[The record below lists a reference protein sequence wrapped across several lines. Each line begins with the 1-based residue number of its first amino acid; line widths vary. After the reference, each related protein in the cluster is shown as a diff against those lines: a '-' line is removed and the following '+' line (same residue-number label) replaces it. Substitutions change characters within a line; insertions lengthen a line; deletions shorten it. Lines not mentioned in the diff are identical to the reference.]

1 MEEEEREPSV
11 ASSSDLYSE
20 SDTPAAIQHHGPTPT
35 KRKAE
40 RTDSGPDKKRKLDPI
55 SSSPSSHLLPCV
67 GLPPEIWQNVFLSC
81 SPATLGR
88 LLQVNRSFRS
98 YLLDV
103 QSPSSGTGCLCLV
116 RSDSIWIAARKAHP
130 TRPSKPP
137 EGFSEVDL
145 WSLILG
151 KSCQFCHRTPSSS
164 PGEKPWEKG
173 PGPNGVRIIWP
184 FWVRACG
191 SCLQDRCERDTTLL
205 FSAASALRPA
215 LPFAFMTSD
224 LNVIAAS
231 SLQDPALPPSLQIF
245 KVYYKP
251 QIQQM
256 EIELVEAQSRGPAA
270 AEEWLKGL
278 DSRGR
283 ARMSNSAG
291 WERWEIKYQWWLSHQ
306 DTRSTPMS
314 TSTTPGPPF
323 PQKTASP
330 FRAAITSG
338 TSNGVPVACKSISSI
353 PLISLHDHPSVRHL
367 APWKSDQKL
376 ATSTQLLPPRPAV
389 SAQPMHVPQHI
400 SQPPLHHPR
409 PERNIHDANE
419 AKAARKADI
428 ERRCEALSPPIPA
441 NVLRHMESFKA
452 AIQIS
457 QPMTEYSWEVL
468 KPRLLAQRTD
478 AEKSESE
485 QAARMAHL
493 QTRVADRRQKDASLK
508 EVKEVIDRDWED
520 SQKPVRD
527 RLSSYADGF
536 IQSKWA
542 GDKLINHDSSP
553 RFAAELL
560 LHVRQKFYSDVSNED
575 RTANDAP
582 DMDLDQPE
590 QPARRTLI
598 LENMKWTYDNKIKP
612 LTEQFRKELFL
623 CNGCDGNFRYYGFEG
638 VIQHYGA
645 KHTSAF
651 SVGNVVVSWREAE
664 WPEEP
669 PFHPDPSAAKT
680 YGHSVPTSMPSHG
693 QSAYAPYYGGYSRGG
708 TTTPQMPLHL
718 QSPSPYMPYGTQ
730 LNGPFPPPPPPNPG
744 HGASY
749 SYSQGY
755 AQQQPMD
762 PYNGYQPGYL
772 GYSTSPLMNSS
783 VPAGNGY
790 NGFGLQTSPHHAP
803 VAPAPMPQEPDKD
816 EPFRTTLFDKQ
827 VRSLVEM
834 ARDIWT
840 STSGIKDLPNSVRV
854 YVLLHRVIS
863 KFQLQFDHEPIL
875 DHFAEAVQ
883 SHSLPGLK
891 SAAGLACKAC
901 HSEHLSQFPMPHVP
915 RPEER
920 KTYHVLSLFSH
931 FKSVHLERFG
941 PRPTFQ
947 NGQQLRL
954 LDWKEDMIELPSDRL
969 ISGLIHAP
977 GMDDEKLHII
987 ATVFPTLFP
996 TPLPRIGV
1004 VDQSGVASA
1013 SLTRPKSAK
1022 LDRDTPDAL
1031 AEDLQTT
1038 PRKSPH
1044 GRANLPPR
1052 PGEEEYDPLR
1062 PALVRD
1068 SRLPVGA
1075 SYRRPS
1081 HSWSPPPDDRRQ
1093 VYNAE
1098 PRYIV
1103 GGPQYY
1109 PVNGSD
1115 TDAFTLK
1122 RPRDAMD
1129 DEYAGPPT
1137 RQYMEVSPNGTR
1149 YIRDASPLYP
1159 EIRNRRPVYHD
1170 REAYPGLPPRQSR
1183 SFFRG
1188 PGQVGATE
1196 GLPGTDDRYRYP
1208 LESAGPRSRSE
1219 SPARAE
1225 TDAERF
1231 LNEFVPPAPLPQHIR
1246 KEEEDRRQAWPPEDM
1261 DDGSRYTPPPPI
1273 LVAPADDRP
1282 DPNTPLG
1289 PQPIPIN
1296 SSLQYEDPRHGRYT
1310 PDPGHAP
1317 RRPGLGP
1324 YRRREVPVPSRY
1336 ARYMSAADRDTYARG
1351 HSIQRSHSRYER
1363 RYERYDQ
1370 QRRRLDQEGETPGPP
1385 TAAERERDMSIDRYA
1400 DEREHEGYYH
1410 PLRHGSRDYV
1420 PIEDHRGAG
1429 PPPSRYLSR
1438 FAADPADAQPPQ
1450 FVDEFGEPVQYVRV
1464 RSEAYP
1470 PRYADERERVEYV
1483 PVGYDR
1489 RERERERQ
1497 YVYYDEPAPLVRG
1510 GEVGVERVPVPVAAP
1525 VPGAFEG
1532 EVGEE
1537 R

>member
-20 SDTPAAIQHHGPTPT
+20 SDTPAAVQHHGPTPT

-40 RTDSGPDKKRKLDPI
+40 HSDSGPDKKRKLDPV
-55 SSSPSSHLLPCV
+55 SSSPSSSRLLPCV

-103 QSPSSGTGCLCLV
+103 QSPSSGAGRLSLV

-145 WSLILG
+145 WSLIMG
-151 KSCQFCHRTPSSS
+151 KSCQFCQSTPSSM
-164 PGEKPWEKG
+164 PGEKAWEKG

-191 SCLQDRCERDTTLL
+191 SCLNERCEKDTTLL

-215 LPFAFMTSD
+215 LPFAFITSD

-231 SLQDPALPPSLQIF
+231 SLQDPALPPSLQIS

-251 QIQQM
+251 QIQEM
-256 EIELVEAQSRGPAA
+256 EAELVEAQSRGSAA

-278 DSRGR
+278 ESRGR

-291 WERWEIKYQWWLSHQ
+291 WEKWEIKYQWWLKHQ
-306 DTRSTPMS
+306 DTRRTPMS
-314 TSTTPGPPF
+314 TSTSPGPSL

-330 FRAAITSG
+330 FRAAVSSRP
-338 TSNGVPVACKSISSI
+338 SNGTPVAT
-353 PLISLHDHPSVRHL
+353 
-367 APWKSDQKL
+367 
-376 ATSTQLLPPRPAV
+376 TSTQLLPPRPAV
-389 SAQPMHVPQHI
+389 SAQPMHAPQHI

-457 QPMTEYSWEVL
+457 QPMTDNSWEVL
-468 KPRLLAQRTD
+468 KPRLLAQRAD
-478 AEKSESE
+478 AEKAEGE
-485 QAARMAHL
+485 QAARMAYL
-493 QTRVADRRQKDASLK
+493 QTRVADRRQQDASNK
-508 EVKEVIDRDWED
+508 EVKEVLDREWED

-527 RLSSYADGF
+527 RLSSYADEF
-536 IQSKWA
+536 IRFKWA
-542 GDKLINHDSSP
+542 GDKSINYDSSP
-553 RFAAELL
+553 KFAAELL
-560 LHVRQKFYSDVSNED
+560 LHVRQKFYSDVSGED
-575 RTANDAP
+575 RTADDAP
-582 DMDLDQPE
+582 GMDLDQPD
-590 QPARRTLI
+590 QLPRRALI

-612 LTEQFRKELFL
+612 LTEQYRKELFL

-669 PFHPDPSAAKT
+669 PFHPDPSAAKS
-680 YGHSVPTSMPSHG
+680 YGHSVPTSMPAHG
-693 QSAYAPYYGGYSRGG
+693 HSAYAPYYGGYSRGG
-708 TTTPQMPLHL
+708 TTTPQMSIHL
-718 QSPSPYMPYGTQ
+718 QSPSPYMPYGAQ
-730 LNGPFPPPPPPNPG
+730 FNGPFPPPPPPSNPV
-744 HGASY
+744 HGANY
-749 SYSQGY
+749 NYSQGY
-755 AQQQPMD
+755 AQPQPMD
-762 PYNGYQPGYL
+762 PYNGYQLGYL
-772 GYSTSPLMNSS
+772 GYSTSPLMNAS
-783 VPAGNGY
+783 VPVGNGS
-790 NGFGLQTSPHHAP
+790 NGFGFQTSPQHVP

-816 EPFRTTLFDKQ
+816 EPFRTTLFDEQ

-834 ARDIWT
+834 ARDIWN

-854 YVLLHRVIS
+854 YVLLQRVIS
-863 KFQLQFDHEPIL
+863 KFQLQFDHEPTL
-875 DHFAEAVQ
+875 DHFSDAVQ
-883 SHSLPGLK
+883 NHSLSGLK

-901 HSEHLSQFPMPHVP
+901 QSEPINQFSMSNVS
-915 RPEER
+915 RPEDR

-954 LDWKEDMIELPSDRL
+954 LDWKEDMIELPSDRS

-977 GMDDEKLHII
+977 GMDDDKLHII

-1013 SLTRPKSAK
+1013 SLNRPKSAK
-1022 LDRDTPDAL
+1022 LDTDMPDAL
-1031 AEDLQTT
+1031 DEGLGTT
-1038 PRKSPH
+1038 PRKSLH
-1044 GRANLPPR
+1044 GRANLPRR

-1068 SRLPVGA
+1068 SRHAVGA
-1075 SYRRPS
+1075 SHRRPS
-1081 HSWSPPPDDRRQ
+1081 HSWSPPSDDRRQ
-1093 VYNAE
+1093 VYYAE
-1098 PRYIV
+1098 PRYI
-1103 GGPQYY
+1103 
-1109 PVNGSD
+1109 
-1115 TDAFTLK
+1115 
-1122 RPRDAMD
+1122 RPRDPMD
-1129 DEYAGPPT
+1129 DEYAGPPP
-1137 RQYMEVSPNGTR
+1137 RQYIEVSPNGTR
-1149 YIRDASPLYP
+1149 YLRDASPMYE
-1159 EIRNRRPVYHD
+1159 EIRERRPVYRD
-1170 REAYPGLPPRQSR
+1170 REVYPSLPPGESR
-1183 SFFRG
+1183 GYYRG
-1188 PGQVGATE
+1188 PSQLGATE
-1196 GLPGTDDRYRYP
+1196 GPPGMDRYRYGP
-1208 LESAGPRSRSE
+1208 ESARARSRSE

-1231 LNEFVPPAPLPQHIR
+1231 LNEFVPPPPLPQHIR
-1246 KEEEDRRQAWPPEDM
+1246 KDEGDLRQPWPPKDN
-1261 DDGSRYTPPPPI
+1261 DDGSKYTPPPPI

-1282 DPNTPLG
+1282 DPNTPSG

-1296 SSLQYEDPRHGRYT
+1296 GSLHYEDSRHGRHT
-1310 PDPGHAP
+1310 PDSGHTP
-1317 RRPGLGP
+1317 RRPGPGP

-1385 TAAERERDMSIDRYA
+1385 TAAERDRDRSLDRYTDERDHDP
-1400 DEREHEGYYH
+1400 YYH
-1410 PLRHGSRDYV
+1410 PLRQGSREYV
-1420 PIEDHRGAG
+1420 PIDDHRGAG
-1429 PPPSRYLSR
+1429 PPPARYFSR
-1438 FAADPADAQPPQ
+1438 FAAETADAQPPQ

-1464 RSEAYP
+1464 RSEAYQ
-1470 PRYADERERVEYV
+1470 PRYADDRERVEYV
-1483 PVGYDR
+1483 PVGYDQ
-1489 RERERERQ
+1489 RERERDRE
-1497 YVYYDEPAPLVRG
+1497 YVYYDERAPVPLRG
-1510 GEVGVERVPVPVAAP
+1510 GEVGVERVPVPVPAP
-1525 VPGAFEG
+1525 VPVPVPVAFEG